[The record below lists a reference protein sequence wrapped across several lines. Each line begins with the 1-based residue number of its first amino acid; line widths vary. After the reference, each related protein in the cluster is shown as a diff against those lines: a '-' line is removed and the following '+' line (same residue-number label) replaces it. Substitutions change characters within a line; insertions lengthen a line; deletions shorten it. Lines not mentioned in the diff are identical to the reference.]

1 MSQTTSDSIFEEI
14 DSLTDFHQ
22 GWHYGEGDPVSE
34 KAAKLAKQFHRE
46 VSHDGQLDVF
56 PGLEGSVI
64 LEYFTF
70 PVSVEVEV
78 HPDGTYRVSREIGM
92 GLDFDRDFY
101 KNGVSKQKAKEVV
114 QDSD

>member
-1 MSQTTSDSIFEEI
+1 MTQSDSIFQEI
-14 DSLTDFHQ
+14 DALTDLDQ

-34 KAAKLAKQFHRE
+34 KAAVLAKQFHHE
-46 VSHDGQLDVF
+46 VSHDGECDVF

-64 LEYFTF
+64 LEYYNF
-70 PVSVEVEV
+70 PESVEVEV

-92 GLDFDRDFY
+92 RLDYDRDFY

-114 QDSD
+114 ESSD